1 MKIHQLLSGVNI
13 SLSNEETHFVE
24 SHEHDIRLTS
34 LDDHDQWVAQN
45 LVRKGVFS
53 LSNDSSMLI
62 RNLHEKPNRRV
73 T

>member
-13 SLSNEETHFVE
+13 SLSNEENHFLE

-34 LDDHDQWVAQN
+34 LDDHDRWVAQN

-53 LSNDSSMLI
+53 LSNDSNVLI